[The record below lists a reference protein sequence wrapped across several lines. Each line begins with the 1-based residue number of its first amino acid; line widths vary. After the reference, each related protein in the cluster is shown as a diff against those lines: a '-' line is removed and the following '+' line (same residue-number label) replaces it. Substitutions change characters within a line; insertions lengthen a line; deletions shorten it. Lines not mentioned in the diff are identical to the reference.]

1 MNYIISMLYCQYW
14 FYLIFTVLT
23 HDGRPGLFLPHL
35 LLYKNTTISYN
46 LMQEEMIMNM
56 KAGHT
61 ISQIRQV
68 SNRIFERILSE
79 RKIDAFNGA
88 QGRILY
94 VLWQEEQISLR
105 EVADRTGLAAT
116 TLTSMI
122 DRMEAAGL
130 VRRTAAPDDRRKTL
144 LALTEKARELQPDYM
159 AVSAQ
164 MNSIFYKGFSEEEIR
179 LCETMLVR
187 IHDNLKQ
194 HDQMFQN
201 TKKQQKPE
209 KDVRG

>member
-1 MNYIISMLYCQYW
+1 MNL
-14 FYLIFTVLT
+14 
-23 HDGRPGLFLPHL
+23 
-35 LLYKNTTISYN
+35 
-46 LMQEEMIMNM
+46 

-61 ISQIRQV
+61 ISHIRQV

-94 VLWQEEQISLR
+94 VLWQEEHISLR
-105 EVADRTGLAAT
+105 EIADRTGLAAT

-130 VRRTAAPDDRRKTL
+130 VRRLPDPDDRRKTL

-159 AVSAQ
+159 AVSTQ
-164 MNSIFYKGFSEEEIR
+164 MNDIFYQGFSEEEIR
-179 LCETMLVR
+179 LCESMLER
-187 IHDNLKQ
+187 IHGNLKR
-194 HDQMFQN
+194 HDQIFQN
-201 TKKQQKPE
+201 TKSSQSPKNVQNHARE
-209 KDVRG
+209 RRG